1 MTDLISFFDK
11 EEIEYKEDVSFKTLT
26 TYRTGGMTRLVVYP
40 SSVDILKRIL
50 DIIKD
55 NNISFKVFG
64 NGSNILASDNDY
76 DGVIIKL
83 TKLNN
88 LEIVG
93 DLIHVEAG
101 YHLAKLANFLCN
113 QGISGLEFACGIP
126 GTIGGAIY
134 MNAGAY
140 LSDMSDIVVSVDL
153 LDNNG
158 NIITLKN
165 KELDFSYR
173 KSNLSDN
180 EFICLR
186 EILKTE
192 KKDRLE
198 ILDLIDDRKMRRI
211 ESQPLEYPSAGS
223 VFRNPDNMYAGK
235 LIEEL
240 GLKGFDYGGAS
251 ISEKHANFIINQKN
265 ATSSDI
271 KFLMDLAHE
280 KVFDTYNV
288 DLHREQELFN
298 WE

>member
-1 MTDLISFFDK
+1 MTDLISFLDK
-11 EEIEYKEDVSFKTLT
+11 EKIDYKEDISLKTLT
-26 TYRTGGMTRLVVYP
+26 TYRTGGNVKLVIYP
-40 SSVDILKRIL
+40 NSVEELKKIL
-50 DIIKD
+50 DIIKS
-55 NNISFKVFG
+55 NNISFKIFG
-64 NGSNILASDNDY
+64 NGSNILASDKDY

-88 LEIVG
+88 LEIIG
-93 DLIHVEAG
+93 DLVHVEAG
-101 YHLAKLANFLCN
+101 YHLAKLANYLCN
-113 QGISGLEFACGIP
+113 EGISGLEFACGIP
-126 GTIGGAIY
+126 GTIGGAVY

-140 LSDMSDIVVSVDL
+140 LSDMSDIVVSIDV
-153 LDNNG
+153 LDYNG

-165 KELDFSYR
+165 EDLGFSYR

-180 EFICLR
+180 EFICLSV
-186 EILKTE
+186 ILKTE

-198 ILDLIDDRKMRRI
+198 IIDLIDDRKMRRV

-223 VFRNPDNMYAGK
+223 VFRNPDGMYAGK

-240 GLKGFDYGGAS
+240 GLKGFDYGGAT